1 MLEIG
6 RSTKGETKTPT
17 KLLKHDKRT
26 IWKNTERRFCFFF
39 VGANAGGAVKGVNQS
54 HLELEFNGA
63 FCVRNETKQH
73 LCHSPTW

>member
-6 RSTKGETKTPT
+6 RSIKHETKTPT
-17 KLLKHDKRT
+17 KLLKHDKCT
-26 IWKNTERRFCFFF
+26 IWKNTQRRFFF
-39 VGANAGGAVKGVNQS
+39 VGASVGGAVKGVNQS